1 MQQTDPVSSLKG
13 VGEKTEKLLAK
24 LSIYTIIDLLT
35 HFPKNYD
42 IYENICPIALL
53 EEGKKAAIEGTLVK
67 EPTILAKKNLT
78 ILQVRLRDASGSILL
93 TWFHM
98 PFLKKSLHL
107 GTSYIM
113 RGTVIR
119 KNGMLTMD
127 QPLILSKEE
136 FFHRLLVLQPCYALT
151 AGITNNGLTK
161 LMKQAIHEIDFGEDL
176 LPLEIKKEEDLMDYK
191 DAIKAIHFPKDK
203 EEMLKARKR
212 LVFDDFFYF
221 TAAIQLLK
229 QNKSRTCNYHKIIFT
244 EECKKFVDSLSFSLT
259 NAQKRVLLEIKQDLE
274 SAYTM
279 NRLVQGDVGSGKTVL
294 AELALL
300 ASGLNHYQGCFM
312 APTEVLAKQ
321 HFESLSKDL
330 EPYGLHVLL
339 LIGSMTA
346 KEKRE
351 RYQLIESH
359 KVDIIIGTHA
369 LITEKVVYHNLGL
382 VITDE
387 QHRFGVRQREALAGK
402 GTFPHVLV
410 MSATPIPRT
419 LAIILYGD
427 LDVSIVDELPA
438 SRLPIKN
445 CVVDTNYRPA
455 AYRFIQQEVTLGHQ
469 VYIICPM
476 VEESETMDAENVISY
491 TQQLKEIMPRNIT
504 IAYLH
509 GKMKPKEKNEIME
522 KFLLGEI
529 HILISTTVVEVG
541 VNVVNATVMMVE
553 NAERFGLAQLHQLRG
568 RVGRGKEQSY
578 CIFMT
583 GMQGKEVKERLEI
596 LQHSNDGFVIA
607 NEDLK
612 LRGPGDLFG
621 IRQSGTIEFQLGDI
635 YNDSNILMQANLAAK
650 KLLEKYGEN
659 LFIKFPQLENKI
671 RHYIGQISL

>member
-1 MQQTDPVSSLKG
+1 
-13 VGEKTEKLLAK
+13 
-24 LSIYTIIDLLT
+24 
-35 HFPKNYD
+35 
-42 IYENICPIALL
+42 
-53 EEGKKAAIEGTLVK
+53 
-67 EPTILAKKNLT
+67 
-78 ILQVRLRDASGSILL
+78 
-93 TWFHM
+93 
-98 PFLKKSLHL
+98 
-107 GTSYIM
+107 
-113 RGTVIR
+113 
-119 KNGMLTMD
+119 
-127 QPLILSKEE
+127 
-136 FFHRLLVLQPCYALT
+136 
-151 AGITNNGLTK
+151 
-161 LMKQAIHEIDFGEDL
+161 
-176 LPLEIKKEEDLMDYK
+176 
-191 DAIKAIHFPKDK
+191 
-203 EEMLKARKR
+203 MLKARKR

-321 HFESLSKDL
+321 HFENLSKDL

-419 LAIILYGD
+419 YALTIYGD
-427 LDVSIVDELPA
+427 MDVSNIHTMPNGRLPVITTLKKNEEIREVLRIACAWEFVSKLADGIDSMIKERGGGFSEGQAQRLSIARALLRHSPILLLDEATSALDVATERRVLKNIINNDKPCTCIVTTHRPSVLSICKRVYA
-438 SRLPIKN
+438 IKEKQ
-445 CVVDTNYRPA
+445 CVILN
-455 AYRFIQQEVTLGHQ
+455 QQEIDK
-469 VYIICPM
+469 II
-476 VEESETMDAENVISY
+476 
-491 TQQLKEIMPRNIT
+491 R
-504 IAYLH
+504 
-509 GKMKPKEKNEIME
+509 
-522 KFLLGEI
+522 
-529 HILISTTVVEVG
+529 
-541 VNVVNATVMMVE
+541 
-553 NAERFGLAQLHQLRG
+553 
-568 RVGRGKEQSY
+568 
-578 CIFMT
+578 
-583 GMQGKEVKERLEI
+583 
-596 LQHSNDGFVIA
+596 
-607 NEDLK
+607 
-612 LRGPGDLFG
+612 
-621 IRQSGTIEFQLGDI
+621 EF
-635 YNDSNILMQANLAAK
+635 
-650 KLLEKYGEN
+650 
-659 LFIKFPQLENKI
+659 
-671 RHYIGQISL
+671 